1 MSFETTDLNTVAPM
15 SPYVFCISCCHCV
28 YTECTIVHSNSLF
41 QLFSKHELRVF
52 RLPARRDDACVRAPW
67 AWDGVACMR
76 SRVWCVTYGFP
87 CMGSR
92 VWCVAYAVRASDTHT
107 RGHIGIFLWQ
117 GHVAGMWQVAAT
129 CHVPGMWQVVLLL
142 SLGLLSYRHTVHRHR
157 RKQSRVPHNHIYQDT
172 DTDIEAIRH
181 TTGGR
186 AHF

>member
-1 MSFETTDLNTVAPM
+1 MSFETPDLNTVAPM

-117 GHVAGMWQVAAT
+117 GHVAGMWQVVLLRLLRGRHVAGGS
-129 CHVPGMWQVVLLL
+129 HVPRARHVAGGLAPISWSAIL
-142 SLGLLSYRHTVHRHR
+142 SPYS
-157 RKQSRVPHNHIYQDT
+157 
-172 DTDIEAIRH
+172 A
-181 TTGGR
+181 
-186 AHF
+186 